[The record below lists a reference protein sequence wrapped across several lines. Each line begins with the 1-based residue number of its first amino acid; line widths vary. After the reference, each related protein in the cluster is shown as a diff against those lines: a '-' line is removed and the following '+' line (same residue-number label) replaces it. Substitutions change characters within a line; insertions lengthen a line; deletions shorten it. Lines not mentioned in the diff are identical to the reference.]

1 MQCTPIDAATL
12 CVPSS
17 KFKLVHKSKRQ
28 TLRFKF
34 INIMNILYIINYGPR
49 PHTGVRTLTLTLI
62 LGPYSHSGLRI
73 LILDSHS
80 VMGH

>member
-17 KFKLVHKSKRQ
+17 KFKLVHKIKSKRHFFVAIYQ
-28 TLRFKF
+28 
-34 INIMNILYIINYGPR
+34 YIINYGPR